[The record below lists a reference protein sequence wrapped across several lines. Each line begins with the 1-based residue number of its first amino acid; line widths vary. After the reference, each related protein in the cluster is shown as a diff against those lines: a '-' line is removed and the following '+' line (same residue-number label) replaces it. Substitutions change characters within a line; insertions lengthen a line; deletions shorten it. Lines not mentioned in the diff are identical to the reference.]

1 MTGAAGLG
9 WAPPGRFYPVVDSAG
24 WVSRMAAAGARLIQL
39 RTKQADGPDLRAVV
53 RDARDAC
60 AAHGALLV
68 LNDHWRAAIEES
80 VGFLHLGQEDLNDAD
95 LAAIRAAGIRLGVST
110 HSRDELDRAL
120 SVRPDYVALGP
131 IWKTTLKAMP
141 WSPQGL
147 DRLAD
152 WKRRLGGIPLV
163 AIGGITL
170 ERAPS
175 CLRAG
180 ADCVA
185 VVSDVTG
192 SADPD
197 ARARAFQAGL

>member
-1 MTGAAGLG
+1 MTL
-9 WAPPGRFYPVVDSAG
+9 PGRFYPVVDSAG
-24 WVSRMAAAGARLIQL
+24 WVRRMAVAGARLIQL
-39 RTKQADGPDLRAVV
+39 RTKQADGPALRQQV

-60 AAHGALLV
+60 AAHDAVLV
-68 LNDHWRAAIEES
+68 LNDHWQAAIEER
-80 VGFLHLGQEDLNDAD
+80 VGFVHLGQEDLDGAD
-95 LAAIRAAGIRLGVST
+95 LAAIRDSGIGLGVSS
-110 HSRDELDRAL
+110 HSREELDRAL

-131 IWKTTLKAMP
+131 IWKTTLKQMP
-141 WSPQGL
+141 WAPQGL
-147 DRLAD
+147 DRLTE

-185 VVSDVTG
+185 VVSDVV
-192 SADPD
+192 AHDDPD
-197 ARARAFQAGL
+197 ARARAFQAVL